1 MKRSR
6 ICCPRRW
13 RLTKQP
19 ADCFNHSR
27 FAEQRWKRFGRL
39 VRDAHPDA
47 HFTRLQIVKSNACG
61 LHVDAENVGP
71 PWALAISIVHLN
83 RIHCGSTC
91 LCISLAFIG
100 QERAWPS
107 TSHALCVIVPVLLPR
122 LHWAGTRSC
131 ICIACIVR
139 HRACASSS
147 PPLGRNAL
155 DHLHHMHCAT
165 SCPCFLLAFIG
176 QERARASAS
185 HALCVIVLVHLPRLH
200 WAGTRSASCI
210 ACIVRHRARVS
221 PRLHWAGTRS
231 CIGISCIV
239 PRNGCPD
246 NIGGGRC
253 PAPVLLGAPRQCLAD
268 GLRPV
273 ARNGWGRHVGAA
285 AAVRAIAKGRDDV
298 NPRNDARRERLAMC
312 RWRRCTT

>member
-6 ICCPRRW
+6 ICCLGRW
-13 RLTKQP
+13 RLTKQA
-19 ADCFNHSR
+19 ADCFKHSR

-71 PWALAISIVHLN
+71 SWAFAISIVHLN

-131 ICIACIVR
+131 ICTACIVR
-139 HRACASSS
+139 HRACACASSS
-147 PPLGRNAL
+147 PSLGRNAIGL
-155 DHLHHMHCAT
+155 CLHCRCACWFQL
-165 SCPCFLLAFIG
+165 SGGVAPLGLASPRALRQGLAAPEHRGSPRALPQGLPAPRHRDSPRAGGRRRRAGRGEGAGGRGGRGSRRCVSLTTPSMRSSPSARTTRIG
-176 QERARASAS
+176 KSRSSNSLTVKRGGDALRVPAHDRAR
-185 HALCVIVLVHLPRLH
+185 I
-200 WAGTRSASCI
+200 
-210 ACIVRHRARVS
+210 
-221 PRLHWAGTRS
+221 
-231 CIGISCIV
+231 
-239 PRNGCPD
+239 PD
-246 NIGGGRC
+246 C
-253 PAPVLLGAPRQCLAD
+253 AP
-268 GLRPV
+268 LR
-273 ARNGWGRHVGAA
+273 
-285 AAVRAIAKGRDDV
+285 
-298 NPRNDARRERLAMC
+298 
-312 RWRRCTT
+312 